1 MEAVTAVAFD
11 DEVLGDTAA
20 TTVALTTLLFSGW
33 GTAAAGVAA
42 ADGLTSGLLDGGVG
56 VASPRFGACVI
67 TLGRTKWCANWDPG
81 KGSR

>member
-33 GTAAAGVAA
+33 GTAAAGVA